1 MASLRLKIRY
11 NINEGLAISPSEL
24 MEQYLFGIPTCSTD
38 GRSLSTQAVKNAIVA
53 AQTRVENMFSIK
65 LKKQAIHE
73 SRDFIREDFD
83 AWGCVK
89 VMYPIMQIEYLK
101 GYINNVAQITYP
113 KPWLN
118 IKRDTTVANYR
129 NLFLMPNADYKNGSG
144 VTFSSNAVVFS
155 GVAPHLGWYGKK
167 IIPNYWRTLYITG
180 WDNPPADLV
189 DFIAKLAAINVLG
202 IIGDI
207 LYGVGLGSIS
217 ISLDGVSQ
225 NTPLTRG
232 GKYGLFTGRIQQY
245 MDYMNNSLPD
255 LKTMYAGIAFI
266 VL

>member
-1 MASLRLKIRY
+1 MPTIRLKIKY
-11 NINEGLAISPSEL
+11 NINSGLVISPDEL
-24 MEQYLFGIPTCSTD
+24 MEQYLFGIPTCTTD
-38 GRSLSTQAVKNAIVA
+38 GRSLNMSAVRNAILA
-53 AQTRVENMFSIK
+53 AQTRIETLFSIK
-65 LKKQAIHE
+65 LKKQVVYE
-73 SRDFIREDFD
+73 SRDFVREDFD
-83 AWGCVK
+83 NWGAVK
-89 VMYPIMQIEYLK
+89 VMYPIMQVEFLK

-118 IKRDTTVANYR
+118 IKRDTTIANYR
-129 NLFLMPNADYKNGSG
+129 NLFLMPNADYTNGSG

-167 IIPNYWRTLYITG
+167 VIPNYWRIQYITG

-189 DFIAKLAAINVLG
+189 DLIAKIAAINVLS

-225 NTPLTRG
+225 NTPLTRS
-232 GKYGLFTGRIQQY
+232 GKYGLFTGRMQLYTDEINQT
-245 MDYMNNSLPD
+245 MPD
-255 LKTMYAGIAFI
+255 LKANYAGIAFM